1 MTWRTPAALLVALVA
16 LAGGGLYATG
26 RSSAAAAGTLRP
38 AEQPSDREASPPI
51 ISPAPPSDGQ
61 DRAEGAA
68 IEAAEPATTATP
80 SAADAAPRGGPYD
93 RFEALE
99 RAVARGETAILP
111 GLRAT
116 RLDDDPSMA
125 GPIVRAVG
133 HLATAA
139 SAEERDASARTL
151 GRWLREERGKGTTFA
166 KGNVSL
172 IVDALAD
179 SGSSTAWEPLVEAL
193 DAGDLPLHAETNVV
207 NALSALGETRARPA
221 LSRFADRVAR
231 RGTALDTFE
240 RELIAE
246 AELAVRSALARL
258 DAM

>member
-1 MTWRTPAALLVALVA
+1 M
-16 LAGGGLYATG
+16 
-26 RSSAAAAGTLRP
+26 
-38 AEQPSDREASPPI
+38 
-51 ISPAPPSDGQ
+51 
-61 DRAEGAA
+61 
-68 IEAAEPATTATP
+68 
-80 SAADAAPRGGPYD
+80 
-93 RFEALE
+93 
-99 RAVARGETAILP
+99 ARDETAILP

-207 NALSALGETRARPA
+207 NALSALGDPRARPA
-221 LSRFADRVAR
+221 LARFADRVAR